1 MKRWAAVL
9 LCAGLAGACLAQSGA
24 VIKTITVRGNKNI
37 NSVGILTAMR
47 LQEGKTFLQEDATKD
62 EETILSRGFFKDVK
76 ILTRNIT
83 DNEVEVFVDVVE
95 NPVVKEIR
103 FEGNTV
109 VSAERLTALATE
121 IQPLDSVLNA
131 RNIRPIRDAIEKAY
145 SDEGYFVQL
154 TNLAPDPAS
163 EQTLLVVLL
172 EPRVRNIEL
181 VGLNRTKKKVVDRII
196 KTTPGEVFSTRQW
209 TRDLQE
215 LYATGWFETLEPS
228 APQPTTVPGEFDLRV
243 EFTEGRTGIIG
254 AGVELDP
261 QSRLVGTVNYSD
273 SNFRG
278 NGQSVGVQFSQ
289 ATVGGGASG
298 EIAFTNRFYDSKDT
312 VMNLQLFSRVVY
324 NFTGSGFGGLDFDD
338 EDRFDERRTGFSLSF
353 RRPVS
358 DHHRFTLGL
367 TAQNIRTINLQN
379 NNNNVEFI
387 QQDGDLAM
395 LQLGFEYNTTFPS
408 TDAYEGQALRLL
420 VEPGYSNITKIGG
433 NVANNTEVLGENFFV
448 RTSLE
453 YRKFWALKTPPED
466 EVAPQIP
473 VLAVRARYGHIS
485 GTVPFFEQLFV
496 GGSGSLRG
504 YENQRFWGSQSFLG
518 TVEYR
523 QPIQKAFSLIGFV
536 DYGGAWGGYGT
547 FSDFDQGSGVNL
559 RLGYGVGVAFRTPI
573 GPIRIDF
580 AFNQDGGSRT
590 HFSFGTSF

>member
-1 MKRWAAVL
+1 M
-9 LCAGLAGACLAQSGA
+9 
-24 VIKTITVRGNKNI
+24 IKSIAVRGNQNI
-37 NSVGILTAMR
+37 NSASILTAMR
-47 LQEGKTFLQEDATKD
+47 LQEGKTFLQADATRD
-62 EETILSRGFFKDVK
+62 EDSILSRGFFKDVK
-76 ILTRNIT
+76 ILTRNIS
-83 DNEVEVFVDVVE
+83 DSEVEVYVEVVE
-95 NPVVKEIR
+95 NPVIKEVR

-109 VSAERLTALATE
+109 IGAERLTEIFTA
-121 IQPLDSVLNA
+121 IQPLNSVLNN
-131 RNIRPIRDAIEKAY
+131 RNNRPIRDAIEQAY
-145 SDEGYFVQL
+145 ADEGYFVQL
-154 TNLAPDPAS
+154 SFLEPDPNS
-163 EQTLLVVLL
+163 PQTFLAVLL

-181 VGLNRTKKKVVDRII
+181 IGLNRTKQKVVDRII
-196 KTTPGEVFSTRQW
+196 KTTPGGVFSTRQW

-215 LYATGWFETLEPS
+215 LYSTGWFENLEPS
-228 APQPTTVPGEFDLRV
+228 APQPTATPGEFDLRV
-243 EFTEGRTGIIG
+243 EFTEARTGIIG

-273 SNFRG
+273 TNFRG

-312 VMNLQLFSRVVY
+312 VMNVQLFSRVVY

-338 EDRFDERRTGFSLSF
+338 EDRFDERRTGFAVSF

-358 DHHRFTLGL
+358 EHHRVTLGV

-387 QQDGDLAM
+387 QQDGDLVM
-395 LQLGFEYNTTFPS
+395 LQLGYETNTTFPS
-408 TDAYEGQALRLL
+408 TDPYEGQSLRLL
-420 VEPGYSNITKIGG
+420 MEPGYSNITKIGG
-433 NVANNTEVLGENFFV
+433 NVQNNTEVLGQNYFV
-448 RTSLE
+448 RTSVE
-453 YRKFWALKTPPED
+453 FRKFWALRTPPED

-523 QPIQKAFSLIGFV
+523 QPIQKSFSLIGFV

-547 FSDFDQGSGVNL
+547 FSDFDQSDGLNL